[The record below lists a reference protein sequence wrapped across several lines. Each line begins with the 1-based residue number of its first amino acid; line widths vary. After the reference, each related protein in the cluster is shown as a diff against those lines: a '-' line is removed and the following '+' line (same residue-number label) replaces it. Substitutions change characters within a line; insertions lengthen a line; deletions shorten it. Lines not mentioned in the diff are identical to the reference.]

1 MTEKI
6 VFWNGNL
13 LTMNSKNRRAEALAI
28 SKGKIVAVG
37 PNEDLRRLY
46 GEEWRFID
54 LQGRTVLPGFIDS
67 HVHFMATAI
76 TATGINLAETRSV
89 GEILVKVE
97 EKAKETP
104 PGEWIFGYFI
114 THLSDRGMP
123 TRVDLDQIS
132 KRHPVRLM
140 HRNGHLC
147 SLNTRAIEILKIP
160 GNLEGVEKESGE
172 VTGVIRDP
180 AIQVLSHPDHS
191 LTEEMRMEALR
202 FASQVAL
209 QRGVTTLHALD
220 GGARNPGAIPYL
232 LGVKNDFPV
241 KLVLYDQT
249 MKVKEPL
256 GLGLPRIGGCISA
269 DGAFESHTAALFE
282 PYADEPDN
290 YGTLT
295 YNQRKMSD
303 FILKA
308 HQAGLQIAVHCE
320 GDRAVEQVLFGYER
334 ALRFSPRKDHRH
346 RIEHFEIPTE
356 RQIERT
362 ARAGILAGMQPAFL
376 PVFFF
381 RDGVERYEIFLG
393 WSRLKRIHPYR
404 TMLSASV
411 LMAGGSD
418 SPVTEIAPLLGIEA
432 AVTHPHSEERL
443 SVLEAIELFTINGAR
458 FAFEEDQKGS
468 IEIGKAA
475 DLVILSE
482 DPCSVEPE
490 KIGRI
495 PIKMTI
501 VDGKVAFKSEG
512 EGNNKKME

>member
-1 MTEKI
+1 MTDKI
-6 VFWNGNL
+6 VLWNGNL
-13 LTMNSKNRRAEALAI
+13 LTMDSGNRRAEALAI
-28 SKGKIVAVG
+28 SKGKIVGVG
-37 PNEDLRRLY
+37 SNEEIRRLY
-46 GEEWRFID
+46 GEEWKFID

-76 TATGINLAETRSV
+76 TAVGINLAEARSID
-89 GEILVKVE
+89 EILVKVE

-114 THLSDRGMP
+114 THLPDRGMP
-123 TRVDLDQIS
+123 TRYDLDRIS
-132 KRHPVRLM
+132 TRHPVRLM

-147 SLNTRAIEILKIP
+147 SLNTRAIETLKIP
-160 GNLEGVEKESGE
+160 VNLEGVEKESGE

-180 AIQVLSHPDHS
+180 AIQVLSHPGSS
-191 LTEEMRMEALR
+191 LTDEMRMEALK

-209 QRGVTTLHALD
+209 GRGVTTLHALD
-220 GGARNPGAIPYL
+220 GGARNPGAIRFL
-232 LGVKNDFPV
+232 LGVKDDLPV
-241 KLVLYDQT
+241 KLVLYNQT
-249 MKVKEPL
+249 MNVKEPL
-256 GLGLPRIGGCISA
+256 DFGLPRIGGCISA

-290 YGTLT
+290 YGALT
-295 YNQRKMSD
+295 YTQRRMSD
-303 FILKA
+303 FIRKA

-356 RQIERT
+356 RQIERA
-362 ARAGILAGMQPAFL
+362 ARVGILAGMQPSFL

-381 RDGVERYEIFLG
+381 RNGVERYEIFLG
-393 WSRLKRIHPYR
+393 RSRLKRIHPYR
-404 TMLSASV
+404 TMLSAGI

-418 SPVTEIAPLLGIEA
+418 SPVTEIDPLSGIEA

-443 SVLEAIELFTINGAR
+443 SVLEGIGLFTINGAR

-475 DLVILSE
+475 DLVILTE
-482 DPCSVEPE
+482 DPCSVAPE
-490 KIGRI
+490 KVGKISI
-495 PIKMTI
+495 EMTM
-501 VDGKVAFKSEG
+501 VDGKVAFKREG
-512 EGNNKKME
+512 MGNDGMI